1 MQVSLVTQADT
12 WSWFLHWMGY
22 QYVEYKSKVW
32 SQARAFGSA
41 DNPITNKIV
50 FKARLD
56 EALGNLI

>member
-1 MQVSLVTQADT
+1 
-12 WSWFLHWMGY
+12 MGY

-32 SQARAFGSA
+32 SQARAFVSA